1 LVWFWGGSGFS
12 HHNSGRSALLF
23 EARGTGFELLSDAAW
38 KAIRYEAYQPST
50 APKPNFR
57 LSEPNILFDAQKEL
71 RNVYTTSYDDTGWP
85 AALAIGNVP
94 IAPWHNLV
102 KRNIPFFRFGALQ
115 TYPKI
120 EKRGDTLVCRLPY
133 NGHFS
138 PYLKVRAKRGQ
149 KIFMAS
155 DTYYLGALAS
165 DSLYT
170 LCSEYITADG
180 VQEYES
186 LGWLSGHEMRYVI
199 PKGVEVVSVR
209 YRESGYDSDFAGSFA
224 CNDTLLNTLWKK
236 AQRTLYVNM
245 RDNYMDCPDR
255 ERAQWAGDGAMEMA
269 QAFYSL
275 DRRSDALSRKL
286 FLDLAN
292 WQRPDSIIYNPVPET
307 AWKNELPAH
316 SLMPLSELSRYYLFT
331 RDTATVRHVYPALKK
346 YLALWKMGANG
357 QLVYREGGWNWG
369 DWGQNIDFVL
379 IQHGWYL
386 MALQTAAKMALLSGA
401 SGDYNDYVQKGNKIK
416 TFLNSTDCWNGSAYR
431 HKDYKKETDDRANA
445 LMVMAGVPDTAQW
458 PALTQVLLQEAHAS
472 PWMEKFVLE
481 SLIKMGKPEAALQRM
496 KKRFRQMVESPLTTL
511 WEIWEHTPGEAHG
524 NSGYN
529 HGWAGG
535 PLVLLSQYYAGI
547 VPDEEKKDHYILK
560 PTLAGLQ
567 WIDASVPTAK
577 GLLRLFVKQQK
588 NGLQTACT
596 VPAGVTARLC
606 LPKAGAPFT
615 RITCNGKPV
624 AAVKDLVTSEDAS
637 CFWMELQPG
646 TYRITAGR

>member
-1 LVWFWGGSGFS
+1 MPRTLFCLLLLSWNTIADAQPLKAFWIATSADTKTPPNTWYCYRKSFDLNEVPGNVNASIAVDTKYWLWINGKLVVYEGGLKRGPNATDTYFDKVPLSPYLQKGKNTIAVLVWFWGGGGFS

-23 EARGTGFELLSDAAW
+23 EASGTGFELLSDASW

-57 LSEPNILFDAQKEL
+57 LSEPNILFDAQKEVK
-71 RNVYTTSYDDTGWP
+71 NIYAASYIEADWP
-85 AALAIGNVP
+85 AAFAIGNVP
-94 IAPWHNLV
+94 MAPWNNLV
-102 KRNIPFFRFGALQ
+102 KRNIPPFRFGALQ
-115 TYPKI
+115 AYAKT
-120 EKRGDTLVCRLPY
+120 EKRGDTLVCQLPY

-149 KIFMAS
+149 KIFMAT
-155 DTYYLGALAS
+155 DTYYLGALSGS

-316 SLMPLSELSRYYLFT
+316 SLMPLSELGRYFLFT
-331 RDTATVRHVYPALKK
+331 RDTATVHHVYPALKK
-346 YLALWKMGANG
+346 YLALWKIGANG

-369 DWGQNIDFVL
+369 DWGENIDFVL

-386 MALQTAAKMALLSGA
+386 LALQTAAKMALLSGA
-401 SGDYNDYVQKGNKIK
+401 SGDYNDYV
-416 TFLNSTDCWNGSAYR
+416 
-431 HKDYKKETDDRANA
+431 YKRQIR
-445 LMVMAGVPDTAQW
+445 L
-458 PALTQVLLQEAHAS
+458 
-472 PWMEKFVLE
+472 
-481 SLIKMGKPEAALQRM
+481 
-496 KKRFRQMVESPLTTL
+496 KRF
-511 WEIWEHTPGEAHG
+511 
-524 NSGYN
+524 
-529 HGWAGG
+529 
-535 PLVLLSQYYAGI
+535 
-547 VPDEEKKDHYILK
+547 
-560 PTLAGLQ
+560 
-567 WIDASVPTAK
+567 
-577 GLLRLFVKQQK
+577 
-588 NGLQTACT
+588 
-596 VPAGVTARLC
+596 
-606 LPKAGAPFT
+606 
-615 RITCNGKPV
+615 
-624 AAVKDLVTSEDAS
+624 
-637 CFWMELQPG
+637 
-646 TYRITAGR
+646 